1 MNVTL
6 RTVDDRPVLRFERR
20 LAHSPEKVW
29 RAITEPGHLNQWY
42 PFRAVEMDL
51 RIGGTISFD
60 GGGGTILDGVVTAL
74 EPPRVFAFSQHAGK
88 VLDREG
94 ENLLHFE
101 LRPDGEGCLLIFTH
115 TFDDRPHAAANAA
128 GWQGCLDALEM
139 VLDARPVEAANNW
152 VELHEAYIEA
162 FGLNV
167 GSAEVNPDGWRVR
180 FERQLMQQPID
191 KVWAALTAPG
201 SDAPTPDAGA
211 PAVGGPVPQAFT
223 TPKVPSGAV
232 TAVDEPTLLEY
243 DWRSGDRGA
252 GRVRWELSSTPAGA
266 RIILT
271 QTGPSALAEQRS
283 AAQAAWQTH
292 IEGLAKQLRGASR

>member
-1 MNVTL
+1 MNATL
-6 RTVDDRPVLRFERR
+6 RTVDGRPVLRFERR
-20 LAHSPEKVW
+20 LAHPPEKVW
-29 RAITEPGHLNQWY
+29 RAITEPAHLSQWY

-51 RIGGTISFD
+51 RVGGTIRFD
-60 GGGGTILDGVVTAL
+60 DGEGTIHEGVVTAL
-74 EPPRVFAFSQHAGK
+74 DPPRVFAFTEDAGE

-101 LRPDGEGCLLIFTH
+101 LRPDGEGCLVIFTH

-128 GWQGCLDALEM
+128 GWRGCLDALEM
-139 VLDARPVEAANNW
+139 VLDGRPVEVANNW

-167 GSAEVNPDGWRVR
+167 GSAEVTPDGWRS
-180 FERQLMQQPID
+180 
-191 KVWAALTAPG
+191 A
-201 SDAPTPDAGA
+201 
-211 PAVGGPVPQAFT
+211 
-223 TPKVPSGAV
+223 
-232 TAVDEPTLLEY
+232 
-243 DWRSGDRGA
+243 DRAA
-252 GRVRWELSSTPAGA
+252 GRVRWELSSSPAGA

-292 IEGLAKQLRGASR
+292 IDGLAKQLQGASR